1 MNTTSIGKIMVIVIT
16 AFSLTFL
23 AISTVVFGTSRDW
36 LTETRDEQKS
46 IDELKK
52 KLGETTKL
60 ADEAQ
65 KSLEDAKVELADQA
79 KQIGSRLTAIEEENK
94 RDLIQIG
101 DLRTQVAK
109 AQDTARATLDQVEAK
124 RKAIGTLLV
133 EKDAVEKQ
141 AGDYKRH
148 RAELTDRIRDV
159 ERMLGAATSRRA
171 STK

>member
-159 ERMLGAATSRRA
+159 ERMLEAATSRRA

>member
-1 MNTTSIGKIMVIVIT
+1 MNSTSIGKILVIVIT
-16 AFSLTFL
+16 ALSLTFL
-23 AISTVVFGTSRDW
+23 AISTVVFGTSKDW
-36 LTETRDEQKS
+36 LTETRDEQKA

-60 ADEAQ
+60 AEEAQ
-65 KSLEDAKVELADQA
+65 KALEDAKQELGDQA
-79 KQIGSRLTAIEEENK
+79 KQIGSRLTAIEEESK
-94 RDLIQIG
+94 RDLTQIG

-133 EKDAVEKQ
+133 EKDAVDKQ

-148 RAELTDRIRDV
+148 RAELIDRIRDV
-159 ERMLGAATSRRA
+159 ERMLEAATSRRA